1 MPSIKSNKSTASA
14 LETTSKTTKV
24 VSTGLPLVNK
34 EKAIEAINS
43 LNKYFEQKQL
53 TEPLNILEENKK
65 IYITFE
71 TDKYYHNSLFKP
83 HHIVAP
89 YKIGELSEKRTLVI
103 IEGGKVDAIN
113 LKTKL
118 VDLGY
123 TGAVDVLSMKEFK
136 NEYVTKEQIIK
147 VRKTY
152 DEFVVDN
159 FYKQKIQ
166 HKFGKEFQNSP
177 QSPKLSIIDQ
187 KNPVELIE
195 TLNKLDRMVLV
206 RRFTELFFTLPVGK
220 SDLPIEQLI
229 ENVAFIV
236 GEVSNKLPEKINS
249 IQSLSITGSDISLP
263 FYVNVKV
270 PSNLLFNSKEN
281 KVELNPL
288 AIQQENNNNNNNN
301 NNTSEESSTNTT
313 TTITTNT
320 KSNKKRTE
328 PESEEK
334 EQEPIKEKPN
344 KKSKTTP
351 VKEVKSTPAV
361 AAVVA
366 KPTTPVKEVKE
377 TPIKSKTPVKESTPA
392 VVVAAAKPTTPAK
405 QVKETPIKSKT
416 PVKESTPQET
426 TTPPKPTKTPT
437 KATTTA
443 APKEV
448 EPTPAKQVKE
458 TPVKQVKETPVKKV
472 KETPVK
478 QVKETPVKQVK
489 ETPVKQVKETP
500 VKEVA
505 APVKETPVKQ
515 VKETPVKQVKET
527 PVKQV
532 KETPVKEVAA
542 PVKEVAAPVAK
553 KVTKKAAA
561 APVEVAPV
569 KEVAAPVEA
578 APVKKVIK
586 KAAAAAPVEEAPVKK
601 VVKKTA
607 TTTATAS
614 KLKKPIEKK

>member
-1 MPSIKSNKSTASA
+1 MPAIKSNKSITAVP
-14 LETTSKTTKV
+14 ENTPKTTKV

-34 EKAIEAINS
+34 EKAIEAINC

-53 TEPLNILEENKK
+53 IEPLNILEENKK
-65 IYITFE
+65 INITFE
-71 TDKYYHNSLFKP
+71 TDKYYHNILFKP
-83 HHIVAP
+83 FHIVAP

-103 IEGGKVDAIN
+103 IEGGKKDAVD

-152 DEFVVDN
+152 DEFVVDK
-159 FYKQKIQ
+159 FYKQKIP
-166 HKFGKEFQNSP
+166 HKFGPEFQNSS
-177 QSPKLSIIDQ
+177 QSPKLCTIDK
-187 KNPVELIE
+187 KNPIELIE
-195 TLNKLDRMVLV
+195 TLNQLDRMVLI
-206 RRFTELFFTLPVGK
+206 RRFTELFFTITVGT
-220 SDLPIEQLI
+220 SDLPVEQLI

-236 GEVSNKLPEKINS
+236 GEVTNKLPEKINS
-249 IQSLSITGSDISLP
+249 IQSLSIAGADISLP

-270 PSNLLFNSKEN
+270 PSNLLFNSKQN

-288 AIQQENNNNNNNN
+288 APQENI
-301 NNTSEESSTNTT
+301 TSEESTT
-313 TTITTNT
+313 TTTTTTTTESN

-328 PESEEK
+328 PEEK
-334 EQEPIKEKPN
+334 EEPIKEKSN

-351 VKEVKSTPAV
+351 IKESTPAV
-361 AAVVA
+361 IAVA
-366 KPTTPVKEVKE
+366 KPTTPVKQVKE

-392 VVVAAAKPTTPAK
+392 VVADAKPTTPAK

-416 PVKESTPQET
+416 PVKESTSEET
-426 TTPPKPTKTPT
+426 TTTTTTTTPSKPTKTPT
-437 KATTTA
+437 KSTTT

-448 EPTPAKQVKE
+448 ESTPAKQVKE
-458 TPVKQVKETPVKKV
+458 TPIKQV

-500 VKEVA
+500 I
-505 APVKETPVKQ
+505 KQ

-527 PVKQV
+527 PVQQV
-532 KETPVKEVAA
+532 KETPVKEVAT
-542 PVKEVAAPVAK
+542 K
-553 KVTKKAAA
+553 KVVKKAAT
-561 APVEVAPV
+561 
-569 KEVAAPVEA
+569 PVEA
-578 APVKKVIK
+578 S
-586 KAAAAAPVEEAPVKK
+586 AAVPVESAPVKK
-601 VVKKTA
+601 VVKKAAAVTPVDEPVKKVVKK
-607 TTTATAS
+607 TTTTTTTTAS
-614 KLKKPIEKK
+614 KLKKPVEKK

>member
-1 MPSIKSNKSTASA
+1 MPAIKSNKSTATA

-34 EKAIEAINS
+34 EKAIEAINA

-89 YKIGELSEKRTLVI
+89 HKIGELSEKRTLVI

-206 RRFTELFFTLPVGK
+206 RRFTELFFTLPVGT
-220 SDLPIEQLI
+220 SDLPVEQLI

-249 IQSLSITGSDISLP
+249 IQSLSISGSDISLP

-288 AIQQENNNNNNNN
+288 ALQQENNNN
-301 NNTSEESSTNTT
+301 NNTSEETTTAATNT
-313 TTITTNT
+313 TTNT

-334 EQEPIKEKPN
+334 EQEQPIKEKPN

-351 VKEVKSTPAV
+351 VKEVKSTP
-361 AAVVA
+361 AVVA

-392 VVVAAAKPTTPAK
+392 VVAAVTAKPTTPAK

-426 TTPPKPTKTPT
+426 TTPSKPTKTPT
-437 KATTTA
+437 KATTTTTA
-443 APKEV
+443 ASKEV
-448 EPTPAKQVKE
+448 ESTPVKEVKQTPAKQVKE
-458 TPVKQVKETPVKKV
+458 TPVKQVKETP
-472 KETPVK
+472 
-478 QVKETPVKQVK
+478 
-489 ETPVKQVKETP
+489 
-500 VKEVA
+500 A
-505 APVKETPVKQ
+505 KQ

-542 PVKEVAAPVAK
+542 PVKEVKETPVKEVAAPVAK

-569 KEVAAPVEA
+569 KKVAAPVEA
-578 APVKKVIK
+578 APVKKVVK
-586 KAAAAAPVEEAPVKK
+586 KVAAAAPVEEAAPVKK

-607 TTTATAS
+607 TTTTTTSTAS
-614 KLKKPIEKK
+614 KLKKPIQKK

>member
-1 MPSIKSNKSTASA
+1 MPAIKSNKSTASA
-14 LETTSKTTKV
+14 LETTSKTTTKV

-34 EKAIEAINS
+34 EKAIEAINA

-89 YKIGELSEKRTLVI
+89 HKIGELSEKRTLVI

-206 RRFTELFFTLPVGK
+206 RRFTELFFTLPVGT
-220 SDLPIEQLI
+220 SDLPVEQLI

-249 IQSLSITGSDISLP
+249 IQSLSIAGSDISLP

-288 AIQQENNNNNNNN
+288 AIQQENNNNNNN
-301 NNTSEESSTNTT
+301 TSEESTTNT
-313 TTITTNT
+313 TTNT

-334 EQEPIKEKPN
+334 EQEQPIKEKPN

-351 VKEVKSTPAV
+351 VKEVKSTP

-392 VVVAAAKPTTPAK
+392 VVAAAVAAKPTTPAK

-426 TTPPKPTKTPT
+426 TTPSKPTKTPT
-437 KATTTA
+437 KATTTTA

-448 EPTPAKQVKE
+448 ESTPVKEVKQTPAKQ
-458 TPVKQVKETPVKKV
+458 V

-500 VKEVA
+500 VKEV
-505 APVKETPVKQ
+505 KETPVKQ

-527 PVKQV
+527 
-532 KETPVKEVAA
+532 VKEVAA
-542 PVKEVAAPVAK
+542 PVKEVKETPVKEVAAPVAK

-569 KEVAAPVEA
+569 EAAPVKKVVKKATVAAAPVEA
-578 APVKKVIK
+578 APVKKVVK
-586 KAAAAAPVEEAPVKK
+586 KAAAAPVEEAAPVKK

-607 TTTATAS
+607 TTATATAS

>member
-1 MPSIKSNKSTASA
+1 MPAIKSNKSTATA
-14 LETTSKTTKV
+14 LETTPKTTTKV

-34 EKAIEAINS
+34 EKAIEAINV

-89 YKIGELSEKRTLVI
+89 HKIGELSEKRTLVI

-177 QSPKLSIIDQ
+177 QSPKLSVIDQ

-206 RRFTELFFTLPVGK
+206 RRFTELFFTLPVGT
-220 SDLPIEQLI
+220 SDLPVEQLI

-249 IQSLSITGSDISLP
+249 IQSLSIAGSDISLP

-288 AIQQENNNNNNNN
+288 AIQQENNNN
-301 NNTSEESSTNTT
+301 TEESSTNTT
-313 TTITTNT
+313 TTTTNT

-334 EQEPIKEKPN
+334 EQEQPIKEKPN

-351 VKEVKSTPAV
+351 VKEVKSTPAVV

-392 VVVAAAKPTTPAK
+392 VVAAVAAKPTTPAK

-426 TTPPKPTKTPT
+426 TTPSKPTKTPT

-443 APKEV
+443 PKEV
-448 EPTPAKQVKE
+448 ESTPVKEVKQTPAKQVKE
-458 TPVKQVKETPVKKV
+458 TPVKQV

-505 APVKETPVKQ
+505 APVKEI
-515 VKETPVKQVKET
+515 KET
-527 PVKQV
+527 
-532 KETPVKEVAA
+532 

-561 APVEVAPV
+561 APVEAAPV

-578 APVKKVIK
+578 APVKKVVK
-586 KAAAAAPVEEAPVKK
+586 KAAAAAAAPVEEAAPVKK
-601 VVKKTA
+601 VVKKT
-607 TTTATAS
+607 TTTATTTAS